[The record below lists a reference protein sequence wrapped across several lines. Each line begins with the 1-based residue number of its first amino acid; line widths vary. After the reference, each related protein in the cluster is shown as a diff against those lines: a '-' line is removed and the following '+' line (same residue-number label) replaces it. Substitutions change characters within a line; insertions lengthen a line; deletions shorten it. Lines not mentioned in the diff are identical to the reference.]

1 MGRLASTIFLNRT
14 EPGNRDEL
22 LALCEVGFQGS
33 AGRRLRMARTQRA
46 SAPRPH
52 RPDLLAVDE
61 DRRLMLIDVTMSP
74 DDTLLMRAL
83 AHHAA
88 VVQDFAEVAVLFDE
102 PRPDSSR
109 IPGLILVLPEVPPLL
124 QQAAAAAALPVE
136 FFRYRLY
143 TTHTSRGFA
152 LEEVELGERKSIE
165 PFRTGI
171 GPAGAELNDAEVLEV
186 LLGASAEQS

>member
-14 EPGNRDEL
+14 EPTGRDDL
-22 LALCEVGFQGS
+22 LSLCEVGFTGT
-33 AGRRLRMARTQRA
+33 AGRHLRMARTQR
-46 SAPRPH
+46 SPVPRAH

-61 DRRLMLIDVTMSP
+61 SRRLMLIDVAVSQ
-74 DDTLLMRAL
+74 DDTLLVRAL

-102 PRPDSSR
+102 PRPDASR
-109 IPGLILVLPEVPPLL
+109 VPGIILVVPEVAPLL

-143 TTHTSRGFA
+143 STHLSRGFA
-152 LEEVELGERKSIE
+152 LEAVEIGGERSAIE
-165 PFRTGI
+165 PFRTGL
-171 GPAGAELNDAEVLEV
+171 GTPSADLSDAEVLEV
-186 LLGASAEQS
+186 LLGAEAQ